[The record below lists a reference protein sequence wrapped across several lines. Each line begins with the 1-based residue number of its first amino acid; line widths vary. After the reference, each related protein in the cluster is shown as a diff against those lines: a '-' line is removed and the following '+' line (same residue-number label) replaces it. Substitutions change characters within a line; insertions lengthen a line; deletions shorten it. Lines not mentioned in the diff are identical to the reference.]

1 MDTWLVARG
10 NKSVQACQPGS
21 ERTIDGSLHT
31 FSVLLYTVQKLVTQE
46 IHKACTESEDFFISV
61 PLSTLNSISTPPFS
75 FQDLRVVSDTLTI
88 TALLLLPA
96 GYLTD

>member
-31 FSVLLYTVQKLVTQE
+31 FYVLLYTVQKLVTQG
-46 IHKACTESEDFFISV
+46 IHKACTE
-61 PLSTLNSISTPPFS
+61 
-75 FQDLRVVSDTLTI
+75 
-88 TALLLLPA
+88 
-96 GYLTD
+96 